1 MPYLPTGR
9 ELIDPFKLLETA
21 GIGPGMKVV
30 DCGCG
35 TLGHYVFPAA
45 QLVGAE
51 GRVYAVD
58 ILKSVL
64 NDIESRI
71 KMEGLNNIETI
82 WGDLERAGGVR
93 LPDGSL
99 DIVLVINNL
108 SLSRQRP
115 ALMKECL
122 RLAKPGGRVVVVDWR
137 LDAPAIGTPL
147 ASRLA
152 PEETRKLTEA
162 FGLVLLKP
170 FTPGR
175 FHYGFLFMKP
185 EK

>member
-1 MPYLPTGR
+1 MPYLSTGR

-21 GIGPGMKVV
+21 GVAAGMKVV

-45 QLVGAE
+45 QMVGAE

-58 ILKSVL
+58 ILRSVL

-71 KMEGLNNIETI
+71 KIEGLTNIETV
-82 WGDLERAGGVR
+82 WGDLERPGGVR
-93 LPDGSL
+93 LPDASM
-99 DIVLVINNL
+99 DVVLIINNL

-115 ALMKECL
+115 ALGRECV

-137 LDAPAIGTPL
+137 LDAPAIGTL
-147 ASRLA
+147 AASRIA
-152 PEETRKLTEA
+152 PEEARKFAESL
-162 FGLVLLKP
+162 GLILLKP
-170 FTPGR
+170 FTPGK